1 MRIVQV
7 LGTSAGGTGR
17 HVAGLAAG
25 LVEAGH
31 EVVVAAPPGEL
42 KRFGVAHSGA
52 RPVPLAV
59 STRPSRADA
68 QAVRVLGAVTAQA
81 DIVHAHGARVG
92 ALAAVALRRSTVP
105 LITTLHNATPEGA
118 ASRVI
123 HAGLERIVARRS
135 TIVLGVSRDL
145 VARQRALGARDVAL
159 AVVAAPDF
167 GEVRHDRDH
176 MRRTFGLADHVALVV
191 SVGRLAAQKD
201 LTGLIDATLLAATDG
216 VALLT
221 VVAGDGP
228 LRPQLQA
235 HIDATGAPVRLLGQ
249 RSDIADLLSAADVVA
264 SSALWEGQPVW
275 LQEAL
280 HVGAAIVA
288 TDAGGTADVVGQA
301 AVLVP
306 VSDPRSLAAA
316 LADVIRHGTLRDDL
330 RSQATERSA
339 ELPTTRDATAA
350 ALETYRRALV
360 DGSSATGR
368 R

>member
-25 LVEAGH
+25 LVQAGH
-31 EVVVAAPPGEL
+31 EVVVAAPPDEL
-42 KRFGVAHSGA
+42 ERFAVADSGA

-68 QAVRVLGAVTAQA
+68 RAVRVLSAVAAQA

-92 ALAAVALRRSTVP
+92 ALAALALGRSTVP
-105 LITTLHNATPEGA
+105 LVTTLHNATPEGV
-118 ASRVI
+118 ASRVV
-123 HAGLERIVARRS
+123 HAGLERVVARRS
-135 TIVLGVSRDL
+135 AVVLGVSRDL
-145 VARQRALGARDVAL
+145 VARQRGLGARDVDL

-167 GEVRHDRDH
+167 GEVRHDRAH
-176 MRRTFGLADHVALVV
+176 LRRTFGLTENVALVV

-201 LTGLIDATLLAATDG
+201 LEVLIDASAMACDGG

-288 TDAGGTADVVGQA
+288 TDAGGTADVVGPA

-306 VSDPRSLAAA
+306 VGDPRSLAAA
-316 LADVIRHGTLRDDL
+316 LGDVLRHGTLRDDL
-330 RSQATERSA
+330 RSLAVERSA
-339 ELPTTRDATAA
+339 ELPTTQDATAA
-350 ALETYRRALV
+350 ALEAYRRALL
-360 DGSSATGR
+360 DGASETGR